1 MNLWG
6 DELTPKAIPAKDL
19 KVKPKKSIEE
29 EKKEDFIKDHIGE
42 LSEDSSPKAWLI
54 QIRRMQDD
62 IKHLKAVQ
70 SEIKDLREFVSRNE
84 RRLSTFVQDLK
95 ELDLKKVADAAEYA
109 FKSTESNSKD
119 IEMLKLQAKNS
130 EEFMTTASE
139 FLDKINKVLGE
150 DTDE

>member
-1 MNLWG
+1 
-6 DELTPKAIPAKDL
+6 
-19 KVKPKKSIEE
+19 
-29 EKKEDFIKDHIGE
+29 
-42 LSEDSSPKAWLI
+42 
-54 QIRRMQDD
+54 
-62 IKHLKAVQ
+62 
-70 SEIKDLREFVSRNE
+70 
-84 RRLSTFVQDLK
+84 LK